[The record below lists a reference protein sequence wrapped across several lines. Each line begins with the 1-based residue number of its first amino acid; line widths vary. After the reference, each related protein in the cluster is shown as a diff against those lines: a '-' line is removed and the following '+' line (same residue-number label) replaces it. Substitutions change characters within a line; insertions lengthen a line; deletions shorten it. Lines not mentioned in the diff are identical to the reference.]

1 MVDAADMYALTGES
15 AWIDFFN
22 PGFHR
27 HANGTFNPVAQRNT
41 KAIFNAAITVYTSQ
55 QNVKGAV
62 NDALNRGGIE
72 GAPSQPQHHRSQE
85 FLT

>member
-27 HANGTFNPVAQRNT
+27 HANGSLVLVAQRDADT
-41 KAIFNAAITVYTSQ
+41 IFSAAIMVYTSQ
-55 QNVKGAV
+55 QNAKGAV
-62 NDALNRGGIE
+62 NDTFNKAVQKAYSCNPNII
-72 GAPSQPQHHRSQE
+72 
-85 FLT
+85 